1 MLFELLNF
9 SKTLLF
15 YSFNILKRAYETSIT
30 SSYIYFMKTT
40 NEWIIDDIIRPFE
53 DWEMLI
59 LNIKQEIFKSLLL
72 MPLHGQKKSLQ
83 ELWRHFKFST
93 CIF

>member
-1 MLFELLNF
+1 
-9 SKTLLF
+9 
-15 YSFNILKRAYETSIT
+15 
-30 SSYIYFMKTT
+30 MKTT

-72 MPLHGQKKSLQ
+72 MSLHGQKTSLQ
-83 ELWRHFKFST
+83 ELWCHFHDVNSK
-93 CIF
+93 